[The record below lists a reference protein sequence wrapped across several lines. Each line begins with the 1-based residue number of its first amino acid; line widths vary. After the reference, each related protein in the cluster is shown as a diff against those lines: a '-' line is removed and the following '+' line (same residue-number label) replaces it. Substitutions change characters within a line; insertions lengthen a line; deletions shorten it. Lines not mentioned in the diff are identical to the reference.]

1 MVQYV
6 IISLNF
12 QMFVTCFLQSVLL
25 TSMWWFIH
33 AALVG
38 GRQATAY
45 DQASWFLSQIVW
57 WGGFPAVVD
66 HISEFWEY
74 GHFKLISKGSSR
86 PKRNLKM
93 VVKRSSTKKSLIKYV
108 NSETNKLSL
117 NVDLINRYYYLRELH
132 RKSKPEVL
140 KKMLGFNN
148 VRNEVADD
156 IIWIWQVAGSP
167 TNFSQIQAKF
177 NEVVAK
183 FKWAKIYLSVSTSVQ
198 RNG

>member
-1 MVQYV
+1 
-6 IISLNF
+6 
-12 QMFVTCFLQSVLL
+12 
-25 TSMWWFIH
+25 
-33 AALVG
+33 
-38 GRQATAY
+38 
-45 DQASWFLSQIVW
+45 
-57 WGGFPAVVD
+57 
-66 HISEFWEY
+66 
-74 GHFKLISKGSSR
+74 
-86 PKRNLKM
+86 M

>member
-1 MVQYV
+1 M
-6 IISLNF
+6 
-12 QMFVTCFLQSVLL
+12 
-25 TSMWWFIH
+25 
-33 AALVG
+33 
-38 GRQATAY
+38 
-45 DQASWFLSQIVW
+45 
-57 WGGFPAVVD
+57 
-66 HISEFWEY
+66 
-74 GHFKLISKGSSR
+74 ISKGSSR

-108 NSETNKLSL
+108 NSETKKFSL

-148 VRNEVADD
+148 VGNEVVDD
-156 IIWIWQVAGSP
+156 IIWIWQVAGLP
-167 TNFSQIQAKF
+167 INFSQIQAKF

-183 FKWAKIYLSVSTSVQ
+183 LKWAKIYLSVSTSVQ